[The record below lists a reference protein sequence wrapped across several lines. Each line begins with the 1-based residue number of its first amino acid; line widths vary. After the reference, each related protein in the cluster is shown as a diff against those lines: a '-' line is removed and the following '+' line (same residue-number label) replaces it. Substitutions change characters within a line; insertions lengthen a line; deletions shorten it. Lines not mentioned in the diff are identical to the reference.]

1 MIDPKADNHTEI
13 RNVTFGPRI
22 ARSFVHYNNVT
33 RTFWIDPNSTVEFPI
48 NITVTID
55 ITAYDT
61 NLIPFLKEGE

>member
-1 MIDPKADNHTEI
+1 M
-13 RNVTFGPRI
+13 TFGPRI